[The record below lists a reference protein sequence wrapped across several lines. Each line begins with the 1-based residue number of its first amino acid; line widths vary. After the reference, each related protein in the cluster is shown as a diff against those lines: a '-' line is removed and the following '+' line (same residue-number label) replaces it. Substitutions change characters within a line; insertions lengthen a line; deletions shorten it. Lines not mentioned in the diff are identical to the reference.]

1 MNIDVAL
8 AILLGDGVEA
18 GLMKL
23 FDLAGDFANVSLP
36 APSQLSEIRRPAY
49 PNGSSAAFWQENWF
63 SWVNL
68 VEDSGSRQWGQY
80 PWQMFL
86 QQAEQVS

>member
-18 GLMKL
+18 GLMKF

-36 APSQLSEIRRPAY
+36 APKS
-49 PNGSSAAFWQENWF
+49 F
-63 SWVNL
+63 V
-68 VEDSGSRQWGQY
+68 
-80 PWQMFL
+80 
-86 QQAEQVS
+86 